1 MAISPQKR
9 PRVTCCHISFFPS
22 QKKTYCL
29 RSSAALFWHF
39 WWIDI
44 FWRTSQGQQC
54 GTSHRTGRGSGRARG
69 FLGPTLE
76 FRGLW
81 HCDPLGLE
89 ARGGWLGVSET
100 SYSHHVRHFQGETNE
115 ALDFGGTFFRRSNLA
130 QRNGETRGNM
140 GRSRDFKW
148 QDWGEDERTEKDQ
161 EEFKKAR
168 KNWNRWVLNIY

>member
-1 MAISPQKR
+1 MLSHLIFSHPK
-9 PRVTCCHISFFPS
+9 
-22 QKKTYCL
+22 KKTYCL
-29 RSSAALFWHF
+29 RSSAALPGIF
-39 WWIDI
+39 DGLI
-44 FWRTSQGQQC
+44 FWPTSQGQQR
-54 GTSHRTGRGSGRARG
+54 GTSPRTGWGSGRARG

-140 GRSRDFKW
+140 GRSRDFK
-148 QDWGEDERTEKDQ
+148 
-161 EEFKKAR
+161 
-168 KNWNRWVLNIY
+168 